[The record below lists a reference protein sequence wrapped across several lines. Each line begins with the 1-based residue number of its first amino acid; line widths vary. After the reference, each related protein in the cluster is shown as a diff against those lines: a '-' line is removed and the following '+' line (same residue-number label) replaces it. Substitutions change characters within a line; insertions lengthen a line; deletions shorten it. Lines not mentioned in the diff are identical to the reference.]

1 MTRTERQRYI
11 LFEIITEDDS
21 PIEKKEVIS
30 KIWNSF
36 VAFFGTYNSFQM
48 GLWLIRYEPTNR
60 IGILR
65 CDNMTKNM
73 LITTLTLIKTMGDKN
88 VIIHTRKTSGTI
100 RTILDEWKKLFPR
113 TEIPRDERKSKSKS

>member
-65 CDNMTKNM
+65 CDNMTKHADHN
-73 LITTLTLIKTMGDKN
+73 TYSD
-88 VIIHTRKTSGTI
+88 
-100 RTILDEWKKLFPR
+100 
-113 TEIPRDERKSKSKS
+113 